1 VLLRLYS
8 VSKSVNLTG
17 KLTESGVSRGTY
29 VMKTE
34 RSLIVNRI
42 VKLSSVAVAFAFLMV
57 AIMSSVPA
65 QAADTKVAVINIQKV
80 LIESEAGKKAKA
92 KVEKKMEELK
102 SVFKKDEDALIALQ
116 KEIEKKSS
124 AWSEEKRKEKAR
136 EFQKKR
142 LSLGEKQEDA
152 NLEMKQLQEKN
163 LTPIMKK
170 LETIVTEV
178 AKAKGYTVVLPRNG
192 VLYFDKAFDITADT
206 TKALNAKMK

>member
-1 VLLRLYS
+1 
-8 VSKSVNLTG
+8 
-17 KLTESGVSRGTY
+17 
-29 VMKTE
+29 M
-34 RSLIVNRI
+34 IVNRI
-42 VKLSSVAVAFAFLMV
+42 VKLSSIAVAFVFLV
-57 AIMSSVPA
+57 GAVMSSVPA
-65 QAADTKVAVINIQKV
+65 QAADTRVAVINIQKV
-80 LIESEAGKKAKA
+80 LVESEAGKKAKA

-102 SVFKKDEDALIALQ
+102 VGFKKNEDALIALQ

-142 LSLGEKQEDA
+142 QSLVEQQEDA
-152 NLEMKQLQEKN
+152 NLEMKQMQDKN

-178 AKAKGYTVVLPRNG
+178 AKAKGYTIVLPRNG
-192 VLYFDKAFDITADT
+192 VLYFDKANDITADT

>member
-1 VLLRLYS
+1 
-8 VSKSVNLTG
+8 
-17 KLTESGVSRGTY
+17 
-29 VMKTE
+29 MKTE

-192 VLYFDKAFDITADT
+192 VLYFDKAVDITADT